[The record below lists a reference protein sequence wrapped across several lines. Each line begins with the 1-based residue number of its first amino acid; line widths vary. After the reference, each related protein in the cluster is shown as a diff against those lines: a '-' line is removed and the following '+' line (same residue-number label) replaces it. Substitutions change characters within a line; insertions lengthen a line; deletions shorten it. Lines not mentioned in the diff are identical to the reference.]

1 MQKGQMYII
10 YIYIYMY
17 IYYVC
22 IYIYDNV
29 KRISNKRS
37 NIKHPFS
44 QCTFRHIISQLV
56 KVPATVSIALVEIA
70 SFYNSI
76 SLVSVQFLKPA
87 INSTISKFSVAA
99 WHANWFGSIKSLKM
113 VLCKA
118 T

>member
-1 MQKGQMYII
+1 MVFSKVYNKYQKIVQKAQMYIL
-10 YIYIYMY
+10 YYIYMY
-17 IYYVC
+17 IYYIC
-22 IYIYDNV
+22 IYIYIYDNV

-44 QCTFRHIISQLV
+44 QCTCRHFISQLV

-99 WHANWFGSIKSLKM
+99 WHAN
-113 VLCKA
+113 
-118 T
+118 